1 VTERLDE
8 IGAEDDARFWLPG
21 DRIVYVQLP
30 LALEVWLPSLRRRAE
45 RHALGQ
51 PQVEHRCRTTERRT
65 DGRRGLVHYDEV
77 PCPDY
82 RDLCAE
88 IGIDPE
94 ESA

>member
-8 IGAEDDARFWLPG
+8 IGADCQRAWGAEDEARFWLPG
-21 DRIVYVQLP
+21 DRLVYVEP
-30 LALEVWLPSLRRRAE
+30 RWALEAWLPSLRRRAE
-45 RHALGQ
+45 RHR
-51 PQVEHRCRTTERRT
+51 H
-65 DGRRGLVHYDEV
+65 DSGLW